1 MRSDFG
7 MKTAVLMLLCLLPL
21 TAFSAG
27 RADGPRTPTAP
38 FRWLAQVDSN
48 GAARAVER
56 ATGGRVL
63 SVNRED
69 RNGRVVYR
77 VKVLLPGGRIRVV
90 TVDGETGS
98 VGG

>member
-21 TAFSAG
+21 TAFCGG
-27 RADGPRTPTAP
+27 RAEGSRMSTP

-69 RNGRVVYR
+69 SNGRVVYR